1 MIVINAVHGLPIVTN
16 ARIASGVGY
25 VLPVVYLIKIA
36 NIAGSAKARIVTVP
50 SVADIRPKLYKSLM
64 SNEVQ

>member
-16 ARIASGVGY
+16 VRIASGVGY
-25 VLPVVYLIKIA
+25 VLPVVYLIKTA
-36 NIAGSAKARIVTVP
+36 NIVGSVKARIVIVP
-50 SVADIRPKLYKSLM
+50 SVAGIRSKLSETQM